1 MSEATGSTVSYV
13 LVGLGVGAAVGAAV
27 GILFAPKSGKDTRKY
42 LLRKAK
48 EGTRY
53 TQHKVR
59 ELREQAEDFVECGK
73 EVANS
78 ISGAVDAGRD
88 ACQQFV
94 SKAL

>member
-1 MSEATGSTVSYV
+1 MREGTRSTVSYV
-13 LVGLGVGAAVGAAV
+13 LVGLAVGAAV

-53 TQHKVR
+53 TKHKVR
-59 ELREQAEDFVECGK
+59 ELHEQAEDFVERGK
-73 EVANS
+73 EVAES

-88 ACQQFV
+88 AYQLLV
-94 SKAL
+94 SKVH